1 MDTNY
6 TMRPVYEAPAI
17 AARVR
22 ELGAA
27 IDACYKGEP
36 LVCVC
41 VLKGALPFFTD
52 LVRAMDNENVRVECV
67 RLASYGD
74 SDTSSGTV
82 RMAQDVEGDVA
93 GQHVLVV
100 EDIVD
105 SGHSMAFFLEHLRN
119 RGARSVRLA
128 ALVDKRERREADVTV
143 DFAGFVLS
151 EGFLVGYGMDY
162 AERWRS
168 LPGIYKIEG
177 EIAGD

>member
-1 MDTNY
+1 MPLRQLYDADT
-6 TMRPVYEAPAI
+6 I

-41 VLKGALPFFTD
+41 VLKGALPFYTD
-52 LVRAMDNENVRVECV
+52 LLRAMTNENVRVECV

-82 RMAQDVEGDVA
+82 RMTQDIEGDIA
-93 GQHVLVV
+93 GSHVLVV

-105 SGHSMAFFLEHLRN
+105 SGRSMHFFLENLRR
-119 RGARSVRLA
+119 RGPRSVRLA
-128 ALVDKRERREADVTV
+128 AFVDKTGRREVDVAV
-143 DFAGFVLS
+143 DFAAFVLS
-151 EGFLVGYGMDY
+151 DGFLVGYGMDY
-162 AERWRS
+162 AERYRA
-168 LPGIYKIEG
+168 LPGLYELVS
-177 EIAGD
+177 A